1 MQALLQFF
9 SRRRTID
16 AIMDGIGRSLRQNW
30 DFALALLLVYA
41 AIGINLGPG
50 FFFLTGFLHGCG
62 YIIHTALKR

>member
-1 MQALLQFF
+1 MQGVL
-9 SRRRTID
+9 
-16 AIMDGIGRSLRQNW
+16 RSLRQNW

-50 FFFLTGFLHGCG
+50 YFFLAWFLHGCA